1 MIHTHRCRNGYHGL
15 WRQLKPW
22 VRLPA
27 PLQKLSRATNAS
39 GGQELAL
46 YEGVNARN
54 TLSRKYTRQ
63 IIQEGQGVCEPLPVA
78 PYDPFAIQRRDAIRA
93 IGVSNAILM
102 ADACIPMTL
111 TDQSDLAAWNS
122 RCLAV
127 RQYRLAAIQRVQQI
141 LTPSSSISP
150 SMKTIMAYMAK
161 NVRRMSDHL
170 PHITW
175 NREMWQAKVATQVRS
190 SHIKN
195 DLRSTHG
202 FFCFLCLL
210 GTGFVFSQDA
220 SRSPGCA
227 LASTHCIPDSP
238 LADCP
243 SWSHGLLQDRRR
255 CGYSH

>member
-1 MIHTHRCRNGYHGL
+1 MFSSLLNGRISISKGHLSGKLRVACKESRKRSTLTFFSLRCRNGYHGL

-22 VRLPA
+22 IRLPA

-78 PYDPFAIQRRDAIRA
+78 PYDPFAIQRKDAIRA
-93 IGVSNAILM
+93 IGLSNAVLM
-102 ADACIPMTL
+102 GDVCIPMTL
-111 TDQSDLAAWNS
+111 ADQSDLAIWNA
-122 RCLAV
+122 RCLMV

-141 LTPSSSISP
+141 LTPTSSISP

-175 NREMWQAKVATQVRS
+175 KRDVIQSEVATQVR
-190 SHIKN
+190 
-195 DLRSTHG
+195 
-202 FFCFLCLL
+202 FF
-210 GTGFVFSQDA
+210 VVNHNQRMA
-220 SRSPGCA
+220 
-227 LASTHCIPDSP
+227 PDSMIFFFNIGAG
-238 LADCP
+238 LFCP
-243 SWSHGLLQDRRR
+243 
-255 CGYSH
+255 